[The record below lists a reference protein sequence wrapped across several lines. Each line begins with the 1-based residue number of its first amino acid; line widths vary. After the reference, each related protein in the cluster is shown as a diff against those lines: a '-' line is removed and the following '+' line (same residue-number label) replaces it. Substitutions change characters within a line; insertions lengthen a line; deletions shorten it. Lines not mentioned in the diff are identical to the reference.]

1 MPMLPG
7 RRRRGPDNRPI
18 PAHPYRDAALV
29 YAGMGVVLVV
39 VASLTGGQTLRAI
52 VAALI
57 FFVIATALN
66 VRQSQAIADAVEE
79 SLAKKGVKPA
89 LTEGYSR
96 GEWIL
101 LDYFDFIV
109 HVFTPATRT
118 FYDLERLWGDAKR
131 IEVPAID

>member
-1 MPMLPG
+1 MKTP
-7 RRRRGPDNRPI
+7 RKAARPRS
-18 PAHPYRDAALV
+18 PRLNTTLTTVLAAALDKKAV
-29 YAGMGVVLVV
+29 DLVVLDLRS
-39 VASLTGGQTLRAI
+39 ASAFTD
-52 VAALI
+52 

>member
-1 MPMLPG
+1 MKTP
-7 RRRRGPDNRPI
+7 RKAARPRSPRLNTTLTAVI
-18 PAHPYRDAALV
+18 AAALEKK
-29 YAGMGVVLVV
+29 AIDLVVLDLRE
-39 VASLTGGQTLRAI
+39 ASAFTD
-52 VAALI
+52 

-66 VRQSQAIADAVEE
+66 VKQSQAIADAVEE
-79 SLAKKGVKPA
+79 ALAKKGAKPA

-101 LDYFDFIV
+101 IDYFDFIV

-131 IEVPAID
+131 IEVPAIE

>member
-1 MPMLPG
+1 MKTP
-7 RRRRGPDNRPI
+7 RKAARPRS
-18 PAHPYRDAALV
+18 PRLNTTLTTVLAAALDKKAV
-29 YAGMGVVLVV
+29 DLVVLDLRS
-39 VASLTGGQTLRAI
+39 ASAFTD
-52 VAALI
+52 

-131 IEVPAID
+131 IEVPAIE